1 MKTITTMIMAF
12 LFVLVGN
19 VAMAQKIEIMPTS
32 TLKGPQGVVANAV
45 IDLSKSAGFEITAT
59 QKNSCGEAV
68 DYFENAKGPV
78 AIVWSDS
85 MIKNTAVTKQ
95 NCIINFE
102 KASAVAVTYAPYE
115 VCVLKGTKL
124 EPNKTYKLGN
134 NKFNPKGSILQHL
147 NTNNIGIKF
156 TDVTYDSSAA
166 VVTGLLNKEIEVGY
180 TATGNVSSAVKSG
193 SIDCLYTTGS
203 TKYGQKM
210 LSEFTEKSQLN
221 DYKLGMMV
229 FTKNLSAEQVDRLQK
244 SLQKVFATSM
254 TRQDMVGSKVAPN
267 KADIDQ
273 FIDTAKVYAT
283 YN

>member
-1 MKTITTMIMAF
+1 M
-12 LFVLVGN
+12 LVTN

-45 IDLSKSAGFEITAT
+45 IELSKSAGFEITAT

-78 AIVWSDS
+78 AIVWSDT

-102 KASAVAVTYAPYE
+102 KAAAIAVTYAPYE

-124 EPNKTYKLGN
+124 EPNRTYKLGN
-134 NKFNPKGSILQHL
+134 NKFNPKGSILEHL
-147 NTNNIGIKF
+147 NRNKLVIKF

-166 VVTGLLNKEIEVGY
+166 VVTGLINREIEVGY
-180 TATGNVSSAVKSG
+180 TATGNVSSAIKSG
-193 SIDCLYTTGS
+193 SVDCLYTTGS
-203 TKYGQKM
+203 NKYGQKS
-210 LSEFTEKSQLN
+210 LSEFAEKSQLN

-229 FTKNLSAEQVDRLQK
+229 FTKNLSVEQVDRLQK
-244 SLQKVFATSM
+244 SLQKDFATSM
-254 TRQDMVGSKVAPN
+254 TQQDMVGSKVAPN

-273 FIDTAKVYAT
+273 FIVTAKVYAT

>member
-1 MKTITTMIMAF
+1 MAF

-45 IDLSKSAGFEITAT
+45 IELSKSAGFEITAT

-78 AIVWSDS
+78 AIVWSDT

-102 KASAVAVTYAPYE
+102 KAAAIAVTYAPYE

-124 EPNKTYKLGN
+124 EPNRTYKLGN
-134 NKFNPKGSILQHL
+134 NKFNPRGSILEHL
-147 NTNNIGIKF
+147 NRNKLGIKF

-166 VVTGLLNKEIEVGY
+166 VVTGLINREIEVGY
-180 TATGNVSSAVKSG
+180 TATGNVSSAIKSG
-193 SIDCLYTTGS
+193 SVDCLYTTGS
-203 TKYGQKM
+203 NKYGQKS
-210 LSEFTEKSQLN
+210 LSEFAEKSQLN

-229 FTKNLSAEQVDRLQK
+229 FTKNLSTEQVDRLQK
-244 SLQKVFATSM
+244 SLQEDFATSM
-254 TRQDMVGSKVAPN
+254 TQQDMVGSKVAPN
-267 KADIDQ
+267 KTDIDQ

>member
-1 MKTITTMIMAF
+1 MKKITILLLG
-12 LFVLVGN
+12 LFMLSCN
-19 VAMAQKIEIMPTS
+19 VAMAQKVEIVPTS

-85 MIKNTAVTKQ
+85 MIKNTNVTKQ

-102 KASAVAVTYAPYE
+102 KAAPIAVTYAPYE

-124 EPNKTYKLGN
+124 ESNRTYKLGN
-134 NKFNPKGSILQHL
+134 NKFNPGGTIRDEL
-147 NTNNIGIKF
+147 NKNKMGIKF
-156 TDVTYDSSAA
+156 TDVTYDSSSAA
-166 VVTGLLNKEIEVGY
+166 VTGLLNKEIDVAY
-180 TATGNVSSAVKSG
+180 TATGNASTAIKAG
-193 SIDCLYTTGS
+193 SIDCLYTTGD
-203 TKYGQKM
+203 TKYGQKT
-210 LSEFTEKSQLN
+210 LSSFVEKSDLN

-229 FTKNLSAEQVDRLQK
+229 FAKNLSSEQVDKLQK
-244 SLQKVFATSM
+244 SLQKDFEKTM
-254 TRQDMVGSKVAPN
+254 IQQDMVGSKIAPS
-267 KADIDQ
+267 KVDVDK
-273 FIDTAKVYAT
+273 FIATARRYGT

>member
-1 MKTITTMIMAF
+1 MLMAS
-12 LFVLVGN
+12 
-19 VAMAQKIEIMPTS
+19 VAMAQKIEIVPTS

-45 IDLSKSAGFEITAT
+45 IDLSKSAGFEITAV

-78 AIVWSDS
+78 AVVWSDS
-85 MIKNTAVTKQ
+85 MIKNTEVTKQ

-102 KASAVAVTYAPYE
+102 KASAVAVTYAPYD

-147 NTNNIGIKF
+147 NTNKFGIKF
-156 TDVTYDSSAA
+156 TDVTYDSSGA
-166 VVTGLLNKEIEVGY
+166 VVTGLINREIEVGY
-180 TATGNVSSAVKSG
+180 TATGNVGSAIKSG
-193 SIDCLYTTGS
+193 SIECLYTTGA
-203 TKYGQKM
+203 TKYGQKL

-229 FTKNLSAEQVDRLQK
+229 FVKNLSAEQIDRLQK
-244 SLQKVFATSM
+244 SLQKDFATAM
-254 TRQDMVGSKVAPN
+254 NQQDMVGSKIAPN
-267 KADIDQ
+267 KTDIDQ
-273 FIDTAKVYAT
+273 FIATAKLYVT

>member
-1 MKTITTMIMAF
+1 MKKIIIITFLLMLMAS
-12 LFVLVGN
+12 
-19 VAMAQKIEIMPTS
+19 VAMAQKIEIVPTS

-45 IDLSKSAGFEITAT
+45 IDLSKSAGFEITAV

-68 DYFENAKGPV
+68 DYFENTKGPV

-85 MIKNTAVTKQ
+85 MIKNTEVTKQ

-102 KASAVAVTYAPYE
+102 KASAVAVTYAPYD

-134 NKFNPKGSILQHL
+134 NKFNPKGAILQHL
-147 NTNNIGIKF
+147 NTNKLGIKF

-166 VVTGLLNKEIEVGY
+166 VVTGLINREIEVGY
-180 TATGNVSSAVKSG
+180 TATGNVGSAIKSG
-193 SIDCLYTTGS
+193 SIECLYTTGA
-203 TKYGQKM
+203 TKYGQKL

-229 FTKNLSAEQVDRLQK
+229 FVKNLSAEQIDRLQK
-244 SLQKVFATSM
+244 SLQKDFATAM
-254 TRQDMVGSKVAPN
+254 NQQDMVGSKIAPN
-267 KADIDQ
+267 KTDIDQ
-273 FIDTAKVYAT
+273 FIATAKLYGT

>member
-1 MKTITTMIMAF
+1 MKKIIITFFFALMA
-12 LFVLVGN
+12 N

-45 IDLSKSAGFEITAT
+45 IDLSKSAGFEITAV

-78 AIVWSDS
+78 AIVWSDT
-85 MIKNTAVTKQ
+85 MIKNTIVSKQ

-102 KASAVAVTYAPYE
+102 KAAAIAVTYSPYE
-115 VCVLKGTKL
+115 FCVLKGTKL
-124 EPNKTYKLGN
+124 EANRIYRLGD
-134 NKFNPKGSILQHL
+134 NKFNPRNVILQHF
-147 NTNNIGIKF
+147 NNNKSGIKF
-156 TDVTYDSSAA
+156 TGVTYESSSA
-166 VVTGLLNKEIEVGY
+166 VLNGLINREIEVGY
-180 TATGNVSSAVKSG
+180 ISTGNASSAIKSG

-203 TKYGQKM
+203 NKYGQKP

-229 FTKNLSAEQVDRLQK
+229 FTKNLSTEQVDRLQK
-244 SLQKVFATSM
+244 SLQKDFATSM
-254 TRQDMVGSKVAPN
+254 TQQDMVGSKVAPN
-267 KADIDQ
+267 KADVDQ
-273 FIDTAKVYAT
+273 LIDTAKVYAT

>member
-1 MKTITTMIMAF
+1 MKKIIITF
-12 LFVLVGN
+12 LLMLLAN
-19 VAMAQKIEIMPTS
+19 VAMAQKIEIVPTS

-45 IDLSKSAGFEITAT
+45 VDLSKSAGFEITAT

-68 DYFENAKGPV
+68 NYFENAKGPI

-85 MIKNTAVTKQ
+85 MIKNTEVTKQ

-147 NTNNIGIKF
+147 NTNKFGIKF

-166 VVTGLLNKEIEVGY
+166 VVTGLINKEIEVGY
-180 TATGNVSSAVKSG
+180 TATGNASSAIKSG
-193 SIDCLYTTGS
+193 SIDCLYTTGA
-203 TKYGQKM
+203 TKYGQKPM
-210 LSEFTEKSQLN
+210 SEFAGKSQLN

-229 FTKNLSAEQVDRLQK
+229 FVKNLSAEQIDRLQK
-244 SLQKVFATSM
+244 SLQKDFATTM
-254 TRQDMVGSKVAPN
+254 TQQDMVGSKIAPN
-267 KADIDQ
+267 KTDIDQ
-273 FIDTAKVYAT
+273 FITTAKLYGT

>member
-1 MKTITTMIMAF
+1 MKKIIIITFLLVLMAS
-12 LFVLVGN
+12 
-19 VAMAQKIEIMPTS
+19 VAMAQKIEIVPTS
-32 TLKGPQGVVANAV
+32 TLNGPQGVVANAV
-45 IDLSKSAGFEITAT
+45 IDLSKSAGFEITAV

-68 DYFENAKGPV
+68 DYFENARGAV
-78 AIVWSDS
+78 AIVWSDT

-102 KASAVAVTYAPYE
+102 KAAAIAVTYVPYE

-124 EPNKTYKLGN
+124 EPNRTYKLGN
-134 NKFNPKGSILQHL
+134 NKFNPRGSILEHL
-147 NTNNIGIKF
+147 NRNKLGIKF

-166 VVTGLLNKEIEVGY
+166 VVTGLINREIEVGY
-180 TATGNVSSAVKSG
+180 TATGNVSSAIKSG
-193 SIDCLYTTGS
+193 SVDCLYTTGS
-203 TKYGQKM
+203 NKYGQKS

-229 FTKNLSAEQVDRLQK
+229 FTKNLSVEQVDGLQK
-244 SLQKVFATSM
+244 SLQKDFATSM
-254 TRQDMVGSKVAPN
+254 TQQDMVGSKVAPN

-273 FIDTAKVYAT
+273 FILTAKLYGT

>member
-1 MKTITTMIMAF
+1 MKKIIIITFLLVLMAS
-12 LFVLVGN
+12 
-19 VAMAQKIEIMPTS
+19 VAMAQKIEIVPTS
-32 TLKGPQGVVANAV
+32 TLKGPQGLIANTV
-45 IDLSKSAGFEITAT
+45 IDLSKSAGFEITAV

-85 MIKNTAVTKQ
+85 MIKNTEVTKQ

-102 KASAVAVTYAPYE
+102 KASVVAVTYAPYE

-134 NKFNPKGSILQHL
+134 NKFNPKDSILQHL
-147 NTNNIGIKF
+147 NTNKLGIKF

-166 VVTGLLNKEIEVGY
+166 VVTGLINREIEVGY
-180 TATGNVSSAVKSG
+180 TATGNASSAIKSG
-193 SIDCLYTTGS
+193 SIDCLYTTGD
-203 TKYGQKM
+203 TKYGQKNM
-210 LSEFTEKSQLN
+210 SEFTRKSQLN

-229 FTKNLSAEQVDRLQK
+229 FIKNLSAEQIDRLQK
-244 SLQKVFATSM
+244 SLQKDFVTAM
-254 TRQDMVGSKVAPN
+254 TQQDMVGSKIAPN
-267 KADIDQ
+267 KTDIDQ
-273 FIDTAKVYAT
+273 FIATAKLYGT

>member
-1 MKTITTMIMAF
+1 MKKIIIITFLLMLMAS
-12 LFVLVGN
+12 
-19 VAMAQKIEIMPTS
+19 VAMAQKIEIVPTS

-45 IDLSKSAGFEITAT
+45 IDLSKSAGFEITAV

-85 MIKNTAVTKQ
+85 MIKNTEVTKQ

-102 KASAVAVTYAPYE
+102 KASAVAVTYAPYD

-147 NTNNIGIKF
+147 NTNKFGIKF
-156 TDVTYDSSAA
+156 TDVTYDSSGA
-166 VVTGLLNKEIEVGY
+166 VVTGLINREIEVGY
-180 TATGNVSSAVKSG
+180 TATGNVGSAIKSG
-193 SIDCLYTTGS
+193 SIECLYTTGA
-203 TKYGQKM
+203 TKYGQKL

-229 FTKNLSAEQVDRLQK
+229 FVKNLSAEQIDRLQK
-244 SLQKVFATSM
+244 SLQKDFATAM
-254 TRQDMVGSKVAPN
+254 NQQDMVGSKIAPN
-267 KADIDQ
+267 KTDIDQ
-273 FIDTAKVYAT
+273 FIATAKLYVT

>member
-1 MKTITTMIMAF
+1 MLI
-12 LFVLVGN
+12 GN
-19 VAMAQKIEIMPTS
+19 VAIAQKIEIIPTS
-32 TLKGPQGVVANAV
+32 TLKGPQGLIANAV

-85 MIKNTAVTKQ
+85 MIKNTEVTKQ

-102 KASAVAVTYAPYE
+102 KAAAIAVTYAPYE
-115 VCVLKGTKL
+115 LCVLKGTKL
-124 EPNKTYKLGN
+124 EPNRTYKLGN

-147 NTNNIGIKF
+147 NNNKLGIKF

-166 VVTGLLNKEIEVGY
+166 VVTGLINREIEVGY
-180 TATGNVSSAVKSG
+180 TATGNASSAIKSG
-193 SIDCLYTTGS
+193 SIDCLYTTGD
-203 TKYGQKM
+203 TKYGQKP
-210 LSEFTEKSQLN
+210 LSEFAVVNQLN

-229 FTKNLSAEQVDRLQK
+229 FTKNLSVEQVDRLQK
-244 SLQKVFATSM
+244 SLQKDFVTAM
-254 TRQDMVGSKVAPN
+254 TQQDMVGSKVAPS
-267 KADIDQ
+267 KTDIDQ
-273 FIDTAKVYAT
+273 FIATAKLYKT

>member
-1 MKTITTMIMAF
+1 MKKIIIITFLLMLMAS
-12 LFVLVGN
+12 
-19 VAMAQKIEIMPTS
+19 VAMAQKIEIVPTS

-45 IDLSKSAGFEITAT
+45 IDLSKSAGFEITAV

-85 MIKNTAVTKQ
+85 MIKNTEVTKQ

-102 KASAVAVTYAPYE
+102 KASAVAVTYAPYD

-134 NKFNPKGSILQHL
+134 NKFNPKGTILQHL
-147 NTNNIGIKF
+147 NTNKLGIKF

-166 VVTGLLNKEIEVGY
+166 VVTGLINREIEVGY
-180 TATGNVSSAVKSG
+180 TATGNVGSAIKSG
-193 SIDCLYTTGS
+193 SIECLYTTGA
-203 TKYGQKM
+203 TKYGQKL

-229 FTKNLSAEQVDRLQK
+229 FVKNLSAEQIDRLQK
-244 SLQKVFATSM
+244 SLQKDFATAM
-254 TRQDMVGSKVAPN
+254 NQQDMVGSKIAPN
-267 KADIDQ
+267 KTDIDQ
-273 FIDTAKVYAT
+273 FIATAKLYGT

>member
-1 MKTITTMIMAF
+1 MLMA
-12 LFVLVGN
+12 N
-19 VAMAQKIEIMPTS
+19 VAVAQKIEIVPTS
-32 TLKGPQGVVANAV
+32 TLKGPQGLIANAV
-45 IDLSKSAGFEITAT
+45 IDLSKSAGFEITAV

-85 MIKNTAVTKQ
+85 MIKNTEVTKQ

-102 KASAVAVTYAPYE
+102 KAAAIAVTYAPYE

-134 NKFNPKGSILQHL
+134 NKFNPKSSILQHL
-147 NTNNIGIKF
+147 NTNKLGIKF

-166 VVTGLLNKEIEVGY
+166 VVTGLINREIEVGY
-180 TATGNVSSAVKSG
+180 TATGNVSSAIKSG
-193 SIDCLYTTGS
+193 SVDCLYTTGS
-203 TKYGQKM
+203 NKYGQKS
-210 LSEFTEKSQLN
+210 LSEFTEKSRLN
-221 DYKLGMMV
+221 DFKLGMMV
-229 FTKNLSAEQVDRLQK
+229 FTKNLSVEQVDRLQK
-244 SLQKVFATSM
+244 SLQKDFATSM
-254 TRQDMVGSKVAPN
+254 TQQDMVGSKVAPN
-267 KADIDQ
+267 NADIDQ

>member
-1 MKTITTMIMAF
+1 MKKIIIITFLLMLMAS
-12 LFVLVGN
+12 
-19 VAMAQKIEIMPTS
+19 VAMAQKIEIVPTS

-45 IDLSKSAGFEITAT
+45 IDLSKSAGFEITAV

-78 AIVWSDS
+78 AIVWSDT
-85 MIKNTAVTKQ
+85 MFKHTETTKQ

-102 KASAVAVTYAPYE
+102 KASAVAVTYAPYD
-115 VCVLKGTKL
+115 VCVLNGTKL

-147 NTNNIGIKF
+147 NTNKFGVKF

-166 VVTGLLNKEIEVGY
+166 VVTGLINKEIEVGY
-180 TATGNVSSAVKSG
+180 TATGNVSSAIKSG
-193 SIDCLYTTGS
+193 SIECLYTTGA
-203 TKYGQKM
+203 TKYGQKL

-221 DYKLGMMV
+221 DFKLGMMV
-229 FTKNLSAEQVDRLQK
+229 FVKNLSAEQIDRLQK
-244 SLQKVFATSM
+244 SLQKDFATAM
-254 TRQDMVGSKVAPN
+254 NQQDMVGSKIAPN
-267 KADIDQ
+267 KTDIEQ
-273 FIDTAKVYAT
+273 FILTAKLYVT

>member
-1 MKTITTMIMAF
+1 MKKIIIITFLLMLMAS
-12 LFVLVGN
+12 
-19 VAMAQKIEIMPTS
+19 VAMAQKIEIVPTS

-45 IDLSKSAGFEITAT
+45 IDLSKSARFEITAV

-78 AIVWSDS
+78 AIVWSDT
-85 MIKNTAVTKQ
+85 MFKHTETTKQ

-102 KASAVAVTYAPYE
+102 KASAVAVTYAPYD

-147 NTNNIGIKF
+147 NTNKFGIKF
-156 TDVTYDSSAA
+156 TDVTYDSSGA
-166 VVTGLLNKEIEVGY
+166 VLTGLLNKEIEVGY
-180 TATGNVSSAVKSG
+180 TATGNVSSAIKSG
-193 SIDCLYTTGS
+193 SIECLYTTGA
-203 TKYGQKM
+203 TKYGQKL

-229 FTKNLSAEQVDRLQK
+229 FVKNLSAEQIDRLQK
-244 SLQKVFATSM
+244 SLQKDFATAM
-254 TRQDMVGSKVAPN
+254 NQQDMVGSKIAPN
-267 KADIDQ
+267 KTDIEQ
-273 FIDTAKVYAT
+273 FILTAKLYVT

>member
-1 MKTITTMIMAF
+1 MAF

-19 VAMAQKIEIMPTS
+19 VAMAQKILMVPTS

-45 IDLSKSAGFEITAT
+45 IELSKSAGFEITAT

-78 AIVWSDS
+78 AIVWSDT

-102 KASAVAVTYAPYE
+102 KAAAIAVTYAPYE

-124 EPNKTYKLGN
+124 EPNRTYKLGN
-134 NKFNPKGSILQHL
+134 NKFNPKNSITEHL
-147 NTNNIGIKF
+147 NRNKLGIKF

-166 VVTGLLNKEIEVGY
+166 VVTGLINREIEVGY
-180 TATGNVSSAVKSG
+180 TATGNVSSAIKSG
-193 SIDCLYTTGS
+193 SVDCLYTTGS
-203 TKYGQKM
+203 NKYGQKS
-210 LSEFTEKSQLN
+210 LSEFAEESQLN

-229 FTKNLSAEQVDRLQK
+229 FTKNLSVEQVDRLQK
-244 SLQKVFATSM
+244 SLQKDFATSM
-254 TRQDMVGSKVAPN
+254 TQQDMVGSKVAPN

-273 FIDTAKVYAT
+273 FIAIANLNGT

>member
-1 MKTITTMIMAF
+1 MKKIIIILF
-12 LFVLVGN
+12 FVLLCN
-19 VAMAQKIEIMPTS
+19 VAMAQKVEIVPTS

-102 KASAVAVTYAPYE
+102 KAAAIAVTYAPYE

-124 EPNKTYKLGN
+124 ESNRTYKLGN
-134 NKFNPKGSILQHL
+134 NKFNPGGTIRDDL
-147 NTNNIGIKF
+147 NKNKMGIKF
-156 TDVTYDSSAA
+156 TDVTYDSSSAA
-166 VVTGLLNKEIEVGY
+166 VTGLLNKEIDVAY
-180 TATGNVSSAVKSG
+180 TATGNASTAIKAG
-193 SIDCLYTTGS
+193 SIDCLYTTGD
-203 TKYGQKM
+203 TKYGQKLM
-210 LSEFTEKSQLN
+210 SEFTEKSQLN

-229 FTKNLSAEQVDRLQK
+229 FVKNLSAEQIDRLRK
-244 SLQKVFATSM
+244 SLQKGFITAM
-254 TRQDMVGSKVAPN
+254 TQQDMVGSKIAPD
-267 KADIDQ
+267 KTDIDQ
-273 FIDTAKVYAT
+273 FINTAKLYGT

>member
-1 MKTITTMIMAF
+1 MKKIIIITF
-12 LFVLVGN
+12 LLVLMSS
-19 VAMAQKIEIMPTS
+19 VAMAQKIEIVPTS

-45 IDLSKSAGFEITAT
+45 IDLSKSAGFEITAV

-85 MIKNTAVTKQ
+85 MIKNTEVTKQ

-102 KASAVAVTYAPYE
+102 KASAVAVTYAPYD

-134 NKFNPKGSILQHL
+134 NKFNPKGTILQHL
-147 NTNNIGIKF
+147 NTNKLGIKF

-166 VVTGLLNKEIEVGY
+166 VVTGLINREIEVGY
-180 TATGNVSSAVKSG
+180 TATGNVGSAIKSG
-193 SIDCLYTTGS
+193 SIECLYTTGA
-203 TKYGQKM
+203 TKYGQKL

-229 FTKNLSAEQVDRLQK
+229 FVKNLSAEQIDRLQK
-244 SLQKVFATSM
+244 SLQKDFATAM
-254 TRQDMVGSKVAPN
+254 NQQDMVGSKIAPN
-267 KADIDQ
+267 KTDIDQ
-273 FIDTAKVYAT
+273 FIATAKLYGT

>member
-1 MKTITTMIMAF
+1 MKKIIIITFLLMLMAS
-12 LFVLVGN
+12 
-19 VAMAQKIEIMPTS
+19 VAMAQKIEIVPTS

-45 IDLSKSAGFEITAT
+45 IDLSKSAGFEITAV

-85 MIKNTAVTKQ
+85 MIKNTEVTKQ

-102 KASAVAVTYAPYE
+102 KASAVAVTYAPYD

-134 NKFNPKGSILQHL
+134 NKFNPKGAILQHL
-147 NTNNIGIKF
+147 NTNKLGIKF

-166 VVTGLLNKEIEVGY
+166 VVTGLINREIEVGY
-180 TATGNVSSAVKSG
+180 TATGNVGSAIKSG
-193 SIDCLYTTGS
+193 SIECLYTTGA
-203 TKYGQKM
+203 TKYGQKL

-229 FTKNLSAEQVDRLQK
+229 FVKNLSAEQIDRLQK
-244 SLQKVFATSM
+244 SLQKDFATAM
-254 TRQDMVGSKVAPN
+254 NQQDMVGSKIAPN
-267 KADIDQ
+267 KTDIDQ
-273 FIDTAKVYAT
+273 FIATAKLYGT

>member
-1 MKTITTMIMAF
+1 MKKIIIITFLLMLMAS
-12 LFVLVGN
+12 
-19 VAMAQKIEIMPTS
+19 VAMAQKIEIVPTS

-45 IDLSKSAGFEITAT
+45 IDLSKSAGFEITAV

-85 MIKNTAVTKQ
+85 MIKNTEVTKQ

-102 KASAVAVTYAPYE
+102 KASAVAVTYAPYD

-134 NKFNPKGSILQHL
+134 NKFNPKGTILQHL
-147 NTNNIGIKF
+147 NTNKLGIKF

-166 VVTGLLNKEIEVGY
+166 VVTGLINREIEVGY
-180 TATGNVSSAVKSG
+180 TATGNVGSAIKSG
-193 SIDCLYTTGS
+193 SIECLYTTGA
-203 TKYGQKM
+203 TKYGQKL

-229 FTKNLSAEQVDRLQK
+229 FVKNLSAEQIDRLQK
-244 SLQKVFATSM
+244 SLQKDFATAM
-254 TRQDMVGSKVAPN
+254 NQQDMVGSKIAPN
-267 KADIDQ
+267 KTDIDQ
-273 FIDTAKVYAT
+273 FISTAKLYGT